1 MHAADD
7 VELCAHMYHTR
18 RAAAHEQIKLLRF
31 RLLDGVFGGVGVRM
45 SVAARLCVTYRFP
58 CAKCTATCNRVCVC
72 VLHACAISRSWKIG
86 ANSQFSSD
94 IDLLRITIGFL
105 YTRMWVCV
113 CLSAVYE
120 RTTNSFVFISGT
132 YRILQREHKQTK
144 NQIKSNVMQ
153 DLGRQYWFHVHAHAE
168 SLKHG
173 RFK

>member
-72 VLHACAISRSWKIG
+72 VFCMRV
-86 ANSQFSSD
+86 Q
-94 IDLLRITIGFL
+94 
-105 YTRMWVCV
+105 
-113 CLSAVYE
+113 
-120 RTTNSFVFISGT
+120 
-132 YRILQREHKQTK
+132 
-144 NQIKSNVMQ
+144 
-153 DLGRQYWFHVHAHAE
+153 FHVAGKSAQTR
-168 SLKHG
+168 SFPQTLICCG
-173 RFK
+173 LP